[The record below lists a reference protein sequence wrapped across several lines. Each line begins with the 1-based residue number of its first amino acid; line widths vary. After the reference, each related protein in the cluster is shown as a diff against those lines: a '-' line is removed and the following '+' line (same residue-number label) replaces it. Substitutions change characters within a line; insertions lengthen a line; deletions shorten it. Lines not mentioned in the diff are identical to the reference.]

1 MRLAKENRDN
11 EVFLF
16 SPCLYLLG
24 KMQAVR
30 CAVPEGSSAF
40 LRTERILSCKTREDN
55 VQ

>member
-24 KMQAVR
+24 KMQAVFTLCEVGFDGR
-30 CAVPEGSSAF
+30 GV
-40 LRTERILSCKTREDN
+40 N
-55 VQ
+55 